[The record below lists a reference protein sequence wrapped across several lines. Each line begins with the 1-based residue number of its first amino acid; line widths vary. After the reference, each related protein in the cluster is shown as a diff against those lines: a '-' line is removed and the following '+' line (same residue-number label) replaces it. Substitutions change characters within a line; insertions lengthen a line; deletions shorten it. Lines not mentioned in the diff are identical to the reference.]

1 MSFDPDFKKI
11 LVLFNSVKKDL
22 NENTHNKETL
32 NPKEANDLLGIREI
46 QLKTVIEISEK
57 LIKQFESADQVK
69 STDTVDSLTDYSTLN
84 QKFLILK
91 NTQKLT
97 EDNLKA
103 CKSEI
108 QKLKSEIEQLS
119 STQGSN
125 NLFSLELYQSENED
139 IKKQYKTK
147 VAELESNL

>member
-1 MSFDPDFKKI
+1 MSFDPNFKKI

-22 NENTHNKETL
+22 NENVL
-32 NPKEANDLLGIREI
+32 NNEALTPQEANHLLGIREI

-57 LIKQFESADQVK
+57 LITQFEPVDQVK
-69 STDTVDSLTDYSTLN
+69 SVVTVDPLTDISDLN
-84 QKFLILK
+84 KKFLILK

-97 EDNLKA
+97 EENLKA
-103 CKSEI
+103 CMSEI
-108 QKLKSEIEQLS
+108 QRLKSEIDQLS
-119 STQGSN
+119 STQGSS

-139 IKKQYKTK
+139 IKKQYKVK